1 MDEQN
6 MYANINVYNTRPT
19 VNKKLSCSEQF
30 YETVSVKIM
39 YPLKNMIY
47 LMTTEGL
54 DEKMARSLDN
64 LYSQDIFVDELGL
77 EHLQY
82 PVLLANTFE
91 ENRIHIARSV
101 IRGTNFKR
109 FNLMFPPVE
118 NVAKHFGDLI
128 NAHRHRINDVNVR
141 TAYLYV
147 MNDLINE
154 GRSEEVEAFHTLLW
168 KTFCEMLYCFPYI
181 GEDRKWKQ
189 ANLKGDIVSR
199 LYFAGIQK

>member
-1 MDEQN
+1 
-6 MYANINVYNTRPT
+6 
-19 VNKKLSCSEQF
+19 
-30 YETVSVKIM
+30 M
-39 YPLKNMIY
+39 YPVKNMIY

-54 DEKMARSLDN
+54 DEKMARSLVN
-64 LYSQDIFVDELGL
+64 LYSQDIWYIFPTLDKYLKS
-77 EHLQY
+77 
-82 PVLLANTFE
+82 T

-109 FNLMFPPVE
+109 FNVMFPPVE
-118 NVAKHFGDLI
+118 NVAKHFDDFI
-128 NAHRHRINDVNVR
+128 NAHRQRINDVNVR

-181 GEDRKWKQ
+181 EEDRKWRQ
-189 ANLKGDIVSR
+189 AKLKGDIVSR
-199 LYFAGIQK
+199 LYFARI